1 MRLPPIR
8 KTGTLIKRYKR
19 FLADIKLENGE
30 ILTVHCP
37 NSGSMRGCS
46 EPGSPVILSRSD
58 NPKRKYAWTLEMVRV
73 EGVWVG
79 VNTARTNKIVHEALE
94 NGVIDEWGRILA
106 IRPEV
111 RVSDK
116 SRLDFQIETETGR
129 IYLEVKNCS
138 LAEDNIALFPDAVTS
153 RGTRHL
159 LELAALAGQG
169 YRSAVLFCV
178 QRADI
183 RAFAPA
189 IDIDLVYSR
198 TLAEVQQQ
206 GVRILAYQADVQP
219 KEIVLARK
227 LPVIANLENSDQS
240 DRDKIHKT

>member
-19 FLADIKLENGE
+19 FLADIELENGE

-46 EPGSPVILSRSD
+46 EPGSLVILSRSD

-73 EGVWVG
+73 EGIWVG

-116 SRLDFQIETETGR
+116 SRLDFQIEAESGR

-178 QRADI
+178 QRGDT
-183 RAFAPA
+183 RTFAPA
-189 IDIDLVYSR
+189 IDIDPVYSR

-206 GVRILAYQADVQP
+206 GVRILAYQAEVQP
-219 KEIVLARK
+219 EEIVLARK
-227 LPVIANLENSDQS
+227 LPVIVNFL
-240 DRDKIHKT
+240 